1 MIDLKYRQLK
11 EIGTEGLK
19 HMGYV
24 TSAIALGVVLL
35 FAYGLKYQRREAQRK
50 RKTKAD
56 KVYPLSR
63 TKKQS
68 NLRRIK

>member
-1 MIDLKYRQLK
+1 
-11 EIGTEGLK
+11 
-19 HMGYV
+19 MGYV

-35 FAYGLKYQRREAQRK
+35 FTYGLKYQRREAQKK

-56 KVYPLSR
+56 KVYPLST